1 MIGFYNLIDTIKN
14 ELVSNPFVNTVTFG
28 DIYEVDL
35 NKKTIFPLSHFIV
48 NSANYNGSVWT
59 YSVSLL
65 CMDIV
70 DESKEDV
77 TDYFVGNTNE
87 QDVLNTQMNV
97 IGRLVDQL
105 KRGDLYEQKFQ
116 LNGNPSIE
124 AFTDRFDNRLAGW
137 TLSFDVDVVNDMTI
151 C

>member
-1 MIGFYNLIDTIKN
+1 MIGFYNLIDTIKD
-14 ELVSNPFVNTVTFG
+14 ELIDNPFVNTVTFG
-28 DIYEVDL
+28 DIYDVDL

-48 NSANYNGSVWT
+48 NSANYNGTVWT
-59 YSVSLL
+59 YSISLL

-70 DESKEDV
+70 DESKADV
-77 TDYFVGNTNE
+77 TDYFKGNTNE
-87 QDVLNTQMNV
+87 QDIFNTQMNV
-97 IGRLVDQL
+97 IGRLVEKL
-105 KRGDLYEQKFQ
+105 KRGDLYANKYQ

-124 AFTDRFDNRLAGW
+124 AFTDRFDNKLAGW